1 MLYYLETMDNSITID
16 TFTNLEERWQ
26 ELLKSCTVNH
36 IFLTPQWQRAWW
48 QVFGS
53 GHKLLLLSLRDASGL
68 VGIAPLQKQNEK
80 LSFIGGSDVCDY
92 MDFIVHQGKEVLV
105 FSNLLDYLESLEWEI
120 IELES
125 LLPQSLTLNFFV
137 PLARE
142 KGYQVEIKQMDIS
155 PQLILPSSWE
165 GYFTLLKAKD
175 RHELRRKLRRLE
187 RTKAVHSYTI
197 IEKEQLP
204 ETLESFFELFK
215 MSDIE
220 KANFMTDQ
228 RKEVFN
234 TMVSSL
240 AEKGYVRL
248 SFLEVGGIRTSAILF
263 FDYENDIYL
272 YNSAFNPAYAS
283 LSVSLLLKAFRIKD
297 AIENRRK
304 RYDFLRGNEAY
315 KYDLGAQDVPIY
327 RCVITRS

>member
-1 MLYYLETMDNSITID
+1 MDNSITID

-26 ELLKSCTVNH
+26 ELLKTCTVNH

-48 QVFGS
+48 QVFGR

-137 PLARE
+137 PLAKE
-142 KGYQVEIKQMDIS
+142 KGYQVEVNQMDVS

-165 GYFTLLKAKD
+165 EYLNLLTTKD

-187 RTKAVHSYTI
+187 RTKAVHSYTIITI

-228 RKEVFN
+228 RKEFFN

-248 SFLEVGGIRTSAILF
+248 SFLEVGGVRTSAILF
-263 FDYENDIYL
+263 FDYEDDIYL

-315 KYDLGAQDVPIY
+315 KYDLGGQDVPIY